1 MLSSSSHRSHPP
13 PVKKKFVFFF
23 SSNLREFSPSLS
35 PRRRNFYPKTASF
48 FHLQMATRQ
57 ENLGS
62 SGKRARGPNLYL
74 HLLPLL
80 PTPPSF
86 ISSFLSSIPSLSL
99 NPTQIQAVY
108 DELTGMIR
116 VHDERDMELLWRRG
130 FFGKGSLS
138 RSEPSWRRRV
148 ENKIALAEG
157 REQSTFC
164 FDHT

>member
-1 MLSSSSHRSHPP
+1 M
-13 PVKKKFVFFF
+13 F
-23 SSNLREFSPSLS
+23 SFANFRHFLLLPISVSFSPPDHHDTS
-35 PRRRNFYPKTASF
+35 
-48 FHLQMATRQ
+48 MATRP

-62 SGKRARGPNLYL
+62 SGKRIRGPNLYIN
-74 HLLPLL
+74 LLPLL
-80 PTPPSF
+80 PSPPSF
-86 ISSFLSSIPSLSL
+86 FSSFLSSIPQLSL

-116 VHDERDMELLWRRG
+116 VHDEEDMTLLWRRG

-148 ENKIALAEG
+148 ENKIAQAEG

-164 FDHT
+164 REKFLILCVHNTDSS